1 MLTYK
6 EALAALSAS
15 KPKRKKRDRYQQR
28 DEMQQ
33 RIIPCLDVE
42 NRDAFERAM
51 NTHFRL

>member
-1 MLTYK
+1 MLTFE
-6 EALAALSAS
+6 EALAALVTA
-15 KPKRKKRDRYQQR
+15 KPKRKKPDRYRQR

-42 NRDAFERAM
+42 NRDAFELAM